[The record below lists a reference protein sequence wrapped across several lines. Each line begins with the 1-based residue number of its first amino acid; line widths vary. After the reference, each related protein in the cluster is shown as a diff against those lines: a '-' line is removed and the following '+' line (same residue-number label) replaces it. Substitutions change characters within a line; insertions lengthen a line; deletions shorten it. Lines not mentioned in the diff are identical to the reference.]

1 MEISSSSTPLL
12 RKQVAKI
19 TNHVSRSLARLVI
32 QTLLHIILYL
42 PVQQSNFT
50 MTPQQWDEVNKFVET
65 VGWDF
70 VFGLNAL
77 LRTPYPNGSWD
88 SDNGRMLLSYSTSKN
103 YTVQWELGNGARL
116 MGVVTNRISDN
127 NIILLFAEPD
137 MWGTPIPAEDHAK
150 DFLTLRDLVAEEK
163 TLGKMLI
170 GPDVAYNRDYFTEY
184 VIMYVF
190 VM

>member
-1 MEISSSSTPLL
+1 
-12 RKQVAKI
+12 
-19 TNHVSRSLARLVI
+19 
-32 QTLLHIILYL
+32 
-42 PVQQSNFT
+42 
-50 MTPQQWDEVNKFVET
+50 MTPRQWDEVNKFVET

-88 SDNGRMLLSYSTSKN
+88 SDNARMLLSYSTSRN
-103 YTVQWELGNGARL
+103 YTVQWELGNGARQ
-116 MGVVTNRISDN
+116 MGVFTNKISD

-150 DFLTLRDLVAEEK
+150 DYLTLRDLVAEEK

-170 GPDVAYNRDYFTEY
+170 GPDVAYKMDYFTEY
-184 VIMYVF
+184 VVAI
-190 VM
+190 